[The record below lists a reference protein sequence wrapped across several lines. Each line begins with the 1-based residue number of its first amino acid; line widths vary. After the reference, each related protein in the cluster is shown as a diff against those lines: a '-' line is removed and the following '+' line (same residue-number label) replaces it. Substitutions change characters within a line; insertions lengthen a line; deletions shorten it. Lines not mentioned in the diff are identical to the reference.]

1 MTKNKHFVHPLCFR
15 MTIFVPKMK
24 QAIFIF
30 YILRK
35 KTEQKIAKNM
45 KILISFL
52 KSPKRTVENIYGYNR
67 FVVLRS
73 LQIPFY

>member
-1 MTKNKHFVHPLCFR
+1 
-15 MTIFVPKMK
+15 MTILVPKRK

-35 KTEQKIAKNM
+35 KTEQEIAKNM

-52 KSPKRTVENIYGYNR
+52 KTRERTVESYLWIW
-67 FVVLRS
+67 
-73 LQIPFY
+73 QIFSAT

>member
-1 MTKNKHFVHPLCFR
+1 MTKNKHFVHLLCFR
-15 MTIFVPKMK
+15 MTILVPKRK

-35 KTEQKIAKNM
+35 KTEQEIAKNM

-52 KSPKRTVENIYGYNR
+52 KTRERTVESYLWI
-67 FVVLRS
+67 
-73 LQIPFY
+73 

>member
-15 MTIFVPKMK
+15 MTILVPKRK

-35 KTEQKIAKNM
+35 KTEQEIAKNM

-52 KSPKRTVENIYGYNR
+52 KTRERTVESYLWI
-67 FVVLRS
+67 
-73 LQIPFY
+73 